1 MPFPRK
7 LAPAMV
13 GGRRNRPRVGV
24 QSGGI
29 HGRGCDRR
37 RRGIW
42 WDRVYKRIAVQGVDF
57 VEDTQDGVGDE
68 FELIP
73 DSDEEDGDHMSYVHD
88 SDDKIV
94 PETEV
99 QEIADEEQIEQRQ
112 VDVDQSSLGYDSCRH
127 FVYSFLIYVTCVV
140 SYFF

>member
-1 MPFPRK
+1 M
-7 LAPAMV
+7 
-13 GGRRNRPRVGV
+13 G
-24 QSGGI
+24 SGL
-29 HGRGCDRR
+29 
-37 RRGIW
+37 
-42 WDRVYKRIAVQGVDF
+42 KRIAVQGVDF
-57 VEDTQDGVGDE
+57 VEDTQDGVSDE

-88 SDDKIV
+88 GDDEIV

-127 FVYSFLIYVTCVV
+127 FVYSFLIYVMCVV

>member
-1 MPFPRK
+1 
-7 LAPAMV
+7 
-13 GGRRNRPRVGV
+13 
-24 QSGGI
+24 
-29 HGRGCDRR
+29 
-37 RRGIW
+37 
-42 WDRVYKRIAVQGVDF
+42 VDF
-57 VEDTQDGVGDE
+57 VEDTQDGVSDE

-88 SDDKIV
+88 GDDEIV

-112 VDVDQSSLGYDSCRH
+112 VDVVQSSLGYNSCRH
-127 FVYSFLIYVTCVV
+127 FVYFFFIYVTCVV

>member
-1 MPFPRK
+1 
-7 LAPAMV
+7 MV

-37 RRGIW
+37 HRGIW
-42 WDRVYKRIAVQGVDF
+42 WDLVYKRIADF

-88 SDDKIV
+88 GDDKIV
-94 PETEV
+94 LETEV

>member
-1 MPFPRK
+1 
-7 LAPAMV
+7 MV

-37 RRGIW
+37 HRGIW
-42 WDRVYKRIAVQGVDF
+42 WDLVYKRIADF

-88 SDDKIV
+88 GDDKIV
-94 PETEV
+94 LETEV

-127 FVYSFLIYVTCVV
+127 FVYFFFIYVTCVV